1 MISLMWLWVAPSAV
15 SAVAA
20 SASAATCALA
30 SVAASLPRAP
40 LTSFSNSFW
49 LLSPASITSELIAI
63 IIRRKSSVSTNDFKF
78 YLQRRE
84 DRSCQDGGFG
94 RRYLVLKWRGGFWK
108 QRWRN
113 SWIVRLNLICFQP
126 LKWTVKIG
134 LKGSRTIF
142 KDFMGQSITQ
152 IQMIKRLNIVS

>member
-1 MISLMWLWVAPSAV
+1 MFQHVKNFKLFPQGSTMLALWSQEFAWSWVAPSAV

-20 SASAATCALA
+20 SATCALA
-30 SVAASLPRAP
+30 SAAASLPRTT
-40 LTSFSNSFW
+40 LTSFSNNFW
-49 LLSPASITSELIAI
+49 LLSPASITKWVNHNYT
-63 IIRRKSSVSTNDFKF
+63 RRRSSVSTNDFKF

-113 SWIVRLNLICFQP
+113 SWIVRLNLISFQP
-126 LKWTVKIG
+126 LRWTVKIG
-134 LKGSRTIF
+134 L
-142 KDFMGQSITQ
+142 
-152 IQMIKRLNIVS
+152 